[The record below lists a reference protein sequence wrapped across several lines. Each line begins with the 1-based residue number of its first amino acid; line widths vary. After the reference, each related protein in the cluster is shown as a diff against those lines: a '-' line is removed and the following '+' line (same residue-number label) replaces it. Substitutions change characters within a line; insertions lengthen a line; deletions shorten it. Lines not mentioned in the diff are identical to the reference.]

1 MYVKGLSFATSDM
14 AVCWHFHGNIKV
26 VQLGLK
32 TGSTGMDMQYAP
44 KKGDTKFANA
54 SRILRTYMYC
64 AHISCGSCVIHVLS
78 RSTRVVP
85 QP

>member
-1 MYVKGLSFATSDM
+1 M
-14 AVCWHFHGNIKV
+14 AVCWHFHGNMKDHVV

-32 TGSTGMDMQYAP
+32 TGSTGMDIQYAP

-54 SRILRTYMYC
+54 SCICAYIAHVHVYIQC
-64 AHISCGSCVIHVLS
+64 AHISSGNCVVRVLS
-78 RSTRVVP
+78 RSIRVVP